1 MQKRKLQILVTN
13 DDSYTSQGIELVAEM
28 LSKYGDVTVVAPK
41 YPQSGKSAALTLDAP
56 LRCNKIASFSSN
68 YNTSTIIYAL
78 TGTPADCVKWAAN
91 FVYAT
96 QKPDLVVSGIN
107 HGSNTSAAAVYS
119 GTLGAAAEGCLW
131 GVPSVGISIDTHHPA
146 PDFSA
151 VERYLPQIIEKIIA
165 NPPAAGIYYNINF
178 PNLPHNQIKGIRAAS
193 QGKGRWVKEY
203 EKRTDPKGADY
214 YWMTGNFE
222 DLEDS
227 PAGDHKLVEKGYISI
242 VPHKTDTTDYSAMA
256 ELEEKFNLNSEI

>member
-1 MQKRKLQILVTN
+1 MKKTKPQILVTN
-13 DDSYTSQGIELVAEM
+13 DDSYTSEGIGLVAEM

-56 LRCNKIASFSSN
+56 MRCTKIASYTSGC
-68 YNTSTIIYAL
+68 NTTVTTWAL

-91 FVYAT
+91 FVYT
-96 QKPDLVVSGIN
+96 ENTPDLVVSGIN

-131 GVPSVGISIDTHHPA
+131 GVPSIGISIDTHNPS

-151 VERYLPQIIEKIIA
+151 IGKYLPQLLEKILA
-165 NPPAAGIYYNINF
+165 NPPANGVYYNINF
-178 PNLPHNQIKGIRAAS
+178 PNLPAEKIKGIKIAS

-222 DLEDS
+222 DLETS
-227 PAGDHKLVEKGYISI
+227 FNGDHRIVAEGYISI
-242 VPHKTDTTDYSAMA
+242 VPHKVDTTDYAAMA
-256 ELEEKFNLNSEI
+256 ELEKKFNFNSEI

>member
-13 DDSYTSQGIELVAEM
+13 DDSYTSQGIELVAQM

-41 YPQSGKSAALTLDAP
+41 YPQSGKSVALTLDAP
-56 LRCNKIASFSSN
+56 LRCSKISSFSSN
-68 YNTSTIIYAL
+68 CNTSITTYAL

-91 FVYAT
+91 FVFV
-96 QKPDLVVSGIN
+96 QNRPDLVVSGIN
-107 HGSNTSAAAVYS
+107 HGANTSAAAVYS

-131 GVPSVGISIDTHHPA
+131 GVPSVGISIDTHQPA

-151 VERYLPQIIEKIIA
+151 VERYLPQILEKIIA
-165 NPPAAGIYYNINF
+165 NPPAEGIYYNINF
-178 PNLPHNQIKGIRAAS
+178 PYLPAEGIKGVKAAS
-193 QGKGRWVKEY
+193 QGKGRWTKEY

-227 PAGDHKLVEKGYISI
+227 PAGDHKLVELGYISI
-242 VPHKTDTTDYSAMA
+242 VPHKVDTTDYPSMA
-256 ELEEKFNLNSEI
+256 ELKEKFNFTSEI